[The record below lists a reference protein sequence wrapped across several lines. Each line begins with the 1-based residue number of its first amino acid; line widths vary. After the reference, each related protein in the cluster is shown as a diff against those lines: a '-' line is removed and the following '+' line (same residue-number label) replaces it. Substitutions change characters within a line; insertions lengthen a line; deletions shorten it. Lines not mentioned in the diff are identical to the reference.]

1 MRGTAATTP
10 GVHGVGSRN
19 KLTPSH
25 ARLYPGGSVVD
36 VAGRAICSADC
47 LPRKEL
53 HEAFEMALR
62 VSARCDRGGRVVDL
76 CCGYG
81 LLAQLLLIVDPRF
94 TSAVAIDRRLPPNHG
109 RVHAA
114 LVGAFPAIA
123 GRITFVTARLADGA
137 IDLGADDLVVSAH
150 ACGALT
156 DDVCAAAVDA
166 GARLAVLPCCHQWRF
181 RADLR
186 GHPDPAD
193 AIDAARVAR
202 LGELGYDVVVD
213 AIPAE
218 VSPKNR
224 LLCAWPRQSA

>member
-1 MRGTAATTP
+1 M
-10 GVHGVGSRN
+10 HGVGSRN

-25 ARLYPGGSVVD
+25 ARLYPGTSVID
-36 VAGRAICSADC
+36 VAGRAICAADC

-53 HEAFEMALR
+53 HEAYEMAMR

-81 LLAQLLLIVDPRF
+81 LLAQLLLIVDSRF
-94 TSAVAIDRRLPPNHG
+94 TAAVAVDRRLPPNHG

-114 LVGAFPAIA
+114 LKGAFPALA
-123 GRITFVTARLADGA
+123 GRVTFVAARLDERPVH
-137 IDLGADDLVVSAH
+137 IRADDVVVSAH

-166 GARLAVLPCCHQWRF
+166 GVRLAVLPCCHVWRF
-181 RADLR
+181 RDDLR
-186 GHPDPAD
+186 GHPDPAA
-193 AIDAARVAR
+193 AIDDARVAR
-202 LGELGYDVVVD
+202 LGDLGYAVAVD
-213 AIPAE
+213 AIPAA

-224 LLCAWPRQSA
+224 LLHAWPRG